1 MTLSY
6 NGYTGSVQYCT
17 TDNIYFGKLLHID
30 DLVCYDA
37 HTEAE
42 LKIAFEDAVNDYLS
56 VLNLAHKEAEL
67 FKQ

>member
-1 MTLSY
+1 MTLTH
-6 NGYTGSVQYCT
+6 NGYTGYTQYCT

-30 DLVCYDA
+30 DLVCYDT

-42 LKIAFEDAVNDYLS
+42 LKVAVNDYLS
-56 VLNLAHKEAEL
+56 VLEL

>member
-1 MTLSY
+1 MTLTH

-17 TDNIYFGKLLHID
+17 TDNIYFGKLLHTD

-42 LKIAFEDAVNDYLS
+42 LKVAFEGYLS
-56 VLNLAHKEAEL
+56 VLDLVHKETEL
-67 FKQ
+67 LKML